1 MIINE
6 AAGYVGRV
14 KDLLTA
20 ATSAEVQNLDKR
32 IAVLPVGSFEQ
43 HGRFHPLITDTVIA
57 CAIAKR
63 IADDYSLFL
72 LPPITFSCSHEH
84 TAFAGTV
91 SISAST
97 LMAVISDLASSLRA
111 SGIDKLVLVNGHGG
125 NYVLQN
131 IVQEGNTRG
140 PQMTLFPSP
149 IDWNAART
157 ESEMQTNGHED
168 MHAGELGTSILLQ
181 VAPDLLRPGYDTAD
195 WRADDRPFLLVSG
208 MQEYTESGVIGF
220 PSLGTAQKGARA
232 LASLSDSFKGHLQR
246 LTA

>member
-1 MIINE
+1 M
-6 AAGYVGRV
+6 
-14 KDLLTA
+14 KDLLTT
-20 ATSAEVQNLDKR
+20 ATSAEVQDLDTR

-43 HGRFHPLITDTVIA
+43 HGRFHPLTTDTVVA

-97 LMAVISDLASSLRA
+97 LMVVIADIAHSLRK
-111 SGIDKLVLVNGHGG
+111 SGVDKLVLVNGHGG

-131 IVQEGNTRG
+131 VVQEANAQG
-140 PQMTLFPSP
+140 PRMTLFPGP
-149 IDWNAART
+149 MDWHAART
-157 ESEMQTNGHED
+157 ESDMQTNAHED
-168 MHAGELGTSILLQ
+168 MHAGELETSILLH
-181 VAPDLLRPGYDTAD
+181 VAPHLLRPGYDTAD
-195 WRADDRPFLLVSG
+195 WRADDRPFLLLSG

-220 PSLGTAQKGARA
+220 PSLGTAEKGERA
-232 LASLSDSFKGHLQR
+232 LASLSDSFKSHLER
-246 LTA
+246 LMT